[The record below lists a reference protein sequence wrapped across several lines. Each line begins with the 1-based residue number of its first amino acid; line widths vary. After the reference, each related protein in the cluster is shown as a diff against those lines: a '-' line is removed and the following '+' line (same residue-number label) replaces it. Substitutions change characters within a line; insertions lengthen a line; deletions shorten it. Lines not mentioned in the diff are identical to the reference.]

1 MNDNLKF
8 MYELKE
14 YMWPHLQ
21 SRLLKEG
28 NGLDSIDMPM
38 PMNGTEAWIAWH
50 EIANALSGERI
61 SQDGEASREEMDWHI
76 QDVLGDAKLV
86 FEHGYP
92 MPRGLELFSDTE
104 YLDQFL
110 EEEK

>member
-38 PMNGTEAWIAWH
+38 PKNRTEAWIAWH
-50 EIANALSGERI
+50 ELSNALSSERI
-61 SQDGEASREEMDWHI
+61 SHDGEASQTEMAHHIEE
-76 QDVLGDAKLV
+76 VLFDAKLV

-92 MPRGLELFSDTE
+92 MPRGLELFNDTD
-104 YLDQFL
+104 YLMQFL
-110 EEEK
+110 EEKK

>member
-21 SRLLKEG
+21 RRFQYDG
-28 NGLDSIDMPM
+28 GLDSVHMPM
-38 PMNGTEAWIAWH
+38 PKNGTEAWLVWH
-50 EIANALSGERI
+50 ELSNALSSERI
-61 SQDGEASREEMDWHI
+61 SQDGEATQEI
-76 QDVLGDAKLV
+76 QEHYIQEVLVDAKKV
-86 FEHGYP
+86 FDCGYP
-92 MPRGLELFSDTE
+92 MPRNLQLFNDTE

-110 EEEK
+110 QDLWE

>member
-21 SRLLKEG
+21 RRFQYDG
-28 NGLDSIDMPM
+28 GLDSVHMPM
-38 PMNGTEAWIAWH
+38 PKNSTEAWLVWH
-50 EIANALSGERI
+50 ELSNALSGERI
-61 SQDGEASREEMDWHI
+61 AQDGEASQTEMANHI
-76 QDVLGDAKLV
+76 QEVLVDAKLV

-92 MPRGLELFSDTE
+92 MPRGLELFSDTL
-104 YLDQFL
+104 YLEQFL
-110 EEEK
+110 EEKK